1 MNQAERALHLLETL
15 TALNHPS
22 ALVGGLAVSARTRP
36 RFTRD
41 IDFAVAVA
49 SDKEAEALVLA
60 MQRQGFCLQ
69 QVIEQEA
76 KKVLSTVRFR
86 HPGDRENE
94 PTIDLLFGS
103 TGIEREIVRKATPI
117 KIAKGISVP
126 VASIAYLIAMKVLS
140 ESAVRDQD
148 RSDLRVLLAA
158 ASTPELDEAKKA
170 VGLIEER
177 GFNRERD
184 LRGALAAFIQEMRP

>member
-1 MNQAERALHLLETL
+1 MNQAERAQHLLETL
-15 TALNHPS
+15 TALNHQS

-49 SDKEAEALVLA
+49 SDKEAEELVLA
-60 MQRQGFCLQ
+60 MQRQGFHLL

-86 HPGDRENE
+86 HPDDRENE
-94 PTIDLLFGS
+94 PSVDLLFGS
-103 TGIEREIVRKATPI
+103 TGIEGEIVRNATPI

-126 VASIAYLIAMKVLS
+126 VAPIAYLIAMKVLS

-158 ASTPELDEAKKA
+158 ASTPELDEAKQA
-170 VGLIEER
+170 VCLIEER

-184 LRGALAAFIQEMRP
+184 LQGALAAFIEEMRP